1 MRAKAM
7 PDLPT
12 VGEFVSGYEAS
23 VAFGLC
29 GPKALAVDI
38 MEAVN
43 RALNLCLAE
52 SSVEASIA
60 NLGAVPLTLSPAG
73 FKQFL
78 AEETAKWRKIAR
90 AARISPN

>member
-1 MRAKAM
+1 M
-7 PDLPT
+7 DLI
-12 VGEFVSGYEAS
+12 
-23 VAFGLC
+23 
-29 GPKALAVDI
+29 D
-38 MEAVN
+38 AVN

-60 NLGAVPLTLSPAG
+60 NLGAVPLILSPVG

-78 AEETAKWRKIAR
+78 AEETVKWRKIAQ